1 MNAHITTWIPV
12 AEATTLI
19 KEMIASEKYTKK
31 QIKKS
36 SYRWADPKDHSKG
49 YLCRVVVEAGI
60 HPELEIAPL
69 PRGRKKAEAVASEEE
84 NVISDHVA

>member
-1 MNAHITTWIPV
+1 MNAHITNWIPV
-12 AEATTLI
+12 AAATEII

-36 SYRWADPKDHSKG
+36 SYRWADTKDHSKG

-60 HPELEIAPL
+60 HPELEVAPL
-69 PRGRKKAEAVASEEE
+69 QRGRKKAEAVASEEE
-84 NVISDHVA
+84 DVIYGHVA